1 MIRLIG
7 MVQFRCN
14 MQGQP
19 IYIMQQGTTQEK
31 GRTAQTNNI
40 AAAKAV
46 AQAVRTTLGPMGMDK
61 MLVDE
66 GGDVIITNDGAT
78 ILSEIDIEHPTA
90 KMIIGIAKT
99 QEQECYDGTTSAV
112 IVAGELLKRCEGLI
126 EQNVHPTTICR
137 GLRKGLIFLMG
148 ELNAYEIADFDLMQ
162 IARTALTGKSADS
175 FKDVI
180 GDICVKA
187 VQNTSSLEE
196 IRITKALGGSAG
208 DSEIINGIII
218 DKERCHPAMPTL
230 LNHPFIALIDANL
243 GVKQTEIEANIQITD
258 PAQMESFLA
267 KEEAELEKMAFAFDE
282 VGANIVLCQR
292 EIDDLVKYHFA
303 KLGILA
309 LEKVTMTDMEA
320 VAAASGSAIVN
331 NIKDLASNPLGTF
344 NKAEQI
350 TIGEMPLLR
359 LDEGNS
365 DAVTVLLRGPTTHF
379 VEEIERAFD
388 DASGVVSVAIK
399 DGKILAGGGS
409 VYAGLSHALTVHASN
424 IGGREGMAMGI
435 MGDALESIPRTL
447 AENAGLDPVDEMMN
461 LNKAH
466 ASGDMYHGIN
476 IEVGGTIDMRELG
489 VFEPKRVVEQ
499 ALKSAV
505 ETAIMV
511 LRIDDIISSKKG
523 QPQG

>member
-1 MIRLIG
+1 
-7 MVQFRCN
+7 

-19 IYIMQQGTTQEK
+19 IYIMQPGTTQEQ

-90 KMIIGIAKT
+90 KMIIEIAKT
-99 QEQECYDGTTSAV
+99 QEQQCHDGTTSAV

-126 EQNVHPTTICR
+126 EQDIHPTTICR
-137 GLRKGLIFLMG
+137 GLRKGLVYVIK
-148 ELNAYEIADFDLMQ
+148 ELKSYEITNIEPLD
-162 IARTALTGKSADS
+162 IAKTALTGKSADS
-175 FKDVI
+175 FKDII
-180 GDICVKA
+180 GSICVKA
-187 VQNTSSLEE
+187 VQNTKSLED
-196 IRITKALGGSAG
+196 IRITKALGGSAA
-208 DSEIINGIII
+208 DCEIINGIII
-218 DKERCHPAMPTL
+218 DKERCHPGMPTE
-230 LNHPFIALIDANL
+230 LNDPLIALIDSNL

-258 PAQMESFLA
+258 PAQMEAFLA
-267 KEEAELEKMAFAFDE
+267 KEEAELEQMANAFADA
-282 VGANIVLCQR
+282 GANIVFCQR
-292 EIDDLVKYHFA
+292 EIDDLVKYHFS

-309 LEKVTMTDMEA
+309 LEKVNITDMEA
-320 VAAASGSAIVN
+320 TASASGATIVN
-331 NIKDLASNPLGTF
+331 NTKDLSSRNLGHF
-344 NKAEQI
+344 GDVQQI
-350 TIGEMPLLR
+350 TIGELPLLR
-359 LDEGNS
+359 LENGDM

-388 DASGVVSVAIK
+388 DAAGVVSVAME
-399 DGKILAGGGS
+399 DNLVLAGGGL
-409 VYAGLSHALTVHASN
+409 VYAGLAHSLAIHAGEVS
-424 IGGREGMAMGI
+424 GREGMAMNI
-435 MGDALESIPRTL
+435 MADALESIPRTL

-461 LNKAH
+461 LHRVH
-466 ASGDMYHGIN
+466 ANGKMYHGIN
-476 IEVGGTIDMRELG
+476 IEAGGTIDMRDLG
-489 VFEPKRVVEQ
+489 VYEPKRVVEQ